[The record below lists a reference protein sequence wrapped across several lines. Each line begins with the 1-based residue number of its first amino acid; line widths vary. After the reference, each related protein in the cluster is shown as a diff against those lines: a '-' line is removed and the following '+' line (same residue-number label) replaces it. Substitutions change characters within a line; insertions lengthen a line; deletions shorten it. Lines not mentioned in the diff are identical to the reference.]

1 MPAHPRVNLKPI
13 TVAQY
18 NECWREGIDQTTAL
32 LSEKVADR
40 EAHKAAAATAAA
52 AAAAAEAAASP
63 AAAAPAPSDA
73 GSQLSGSQLSGSQL
87 SNASQL
93 SVGAHKVQFLER
105 QLKAERRKRE
115 ELEDLLARVQNP
127 TL

>member
-63 AAAAPAPSDA
+63 SAAAPAPSDA
-73 GSQLSGSQLSGSQL
+73 GSQLSGSQL